1 MLVYQ
6 RVSSAFKTFLDVSI
20 KILELQVDLVAPT
33 AVASAASF
41 SVRTVATLWD
51 GGESSAWIEANKH
64 EHHEQYIIKMYK
76 ELKVIDH
83 WYY

>member
-33 AVASAASF
+33 AVASAASL
-41 SVRTVATLWD
+41 SVRTVAPSGMAGIISLNR
-51 GGESSAWIEANKH
+51 S
-64 EHHEQYIIKMYK
+64 EQT
-76 ELKVIDH
+76 
-83 WYY
+83 